1 LPSRFS
7 KRIYKGKAFAYFI
20 LQEGPKIGI
29 EFKIFIP
36 QGCVLCKMFLR
47 GKFTKKFIVLSGYSN
62 APNPGY
68 GLVDTEIPVEE
79 ILVDVT
85 GSVEYLLEHP
95 DVTIAH
101 ASVQVYADLL
111 TGCVYDVR
119 IGVTVVPIGVARDV
133 LEGKLN

>member
-1 LPSRFS
+1 MTDQENKILAYKNAAEDMLRS
-7 KRIYKGKAFAYFI
+7 KGVTIYDGT
-20 LQEGPKIGI
+20 QPK
-29 EFKIFIP
+29 EKW
-36 QGCVLCKMFLR
+36 
-47 GKFTKKFIVLSGYSN
+47 KKFIVLSGYSN
-62 APNPGY
+62 APTPGY

-85 GSVEYLLEHP
+85 GSVEDLLASP

-119 IGVTVVPIGVARDV
+119 IGVTIVPIGETLAS
-133 LEGKLN
+133 LEGNLN

>member
-1 LPSRFS
+1 MTDLDLKILKYKAAAEDMLRS
-7 KRIYKGKAFAYFI
+7 KGVTIYDGT
-20 LQEGPKIGI
+20 QPK
-29 EFKIFIP
+29 EKW
-36 QGCVLCKMFLR
+36 
-47 GKFTKKFIVLSGYSN
+47 KKFILLSSYPDS
-62 APNPGY
+62 PQPGY

-85 GSVEYLLEHP
+85 ESVDVLLKSP

-119 IGVTVVPIGVARDV
+119 IGVTIVPTEKTLAS
-133 LEGKLN
+133 LESNLN